1 MRPHLTQKTRD
12 MMYSLHA
19 ANPEKWDDTALAKKF
34 GLVAYVTIHCLSPAP
49 WQPVPLLGD

>member
-34 GLVAYVTIHCLSPAP
+34 GLVAYVIIATHPRLHAACEPA
-49 WQPVPLLGD
+49 QH